1 MQRTRKGQRKQG
13 DLGSRPAP
21 TCNECDSPVKI
32 LQGRCIQVVHC
43 RDVEVIN
50 ANFLQGQGEI
60 SQNKR
65 QSVQRQYSASA
76 KGSPIT
82 TSGNVI

>member
-1 MQRTRKGQRKQG
+1 MQRTRKGQRKQE
-13 DLGSRPAP
+13 DLGSRPAL

-32 LQGRCIQVVHC
+32 LQGRCIQVVHS
-43 RDVEVIN
+43 RDVKVIN

-65 QSVQRQYSASA
+65 QSDQCQYSASA
-76 KGSPIT
+76 RGVLSQQ
-82 TSGNVI
+82 VAM